1 MTAER
6 YLLKQMAKTKRIA
19 QTPEFEQ
26 LRSSTSVSL
35 AGPQN
40 PAEANVIARLFKSN
54 PVKKELPPIISSL
67 RATFG
72 LDDETQP
79 TPKQNN
85 RESKTKGK
93 STSSAG
99 DISEN
104 ESDASESDTSRSAGH
119 QLPDGD
125 ISMDDASVVSAEY
138 SQFNDRLASS
148 EEDSAS
154 DVSHEQVP
162 THKHYDAAEAMSLS
176 SESPSRSSSEP
187 SKIKGRRKTK
197 PTKDTTFLPS
207 LMAGYWSGSESAED
221 VDVAPKKRKNRMGQK
236 ARRALW
242 EKKYGQNAK
251 HIRKKKEKNKS
262 NRDQG
267 WDLRRGATDETGD
280 SGRKAKG
287 RKLDSKSKPQGSG
300 DASKPTKA
308 PASEDKPLHPSWEA
322 ARKAKEK
329 STQAT
334 FQGKKITF
342 D

>member
-1 MTAER
+1 
-6 YLLKQMAKTKRIA
+6 MAKTKRIA

-26 LRSSTSVSL
+26 LKNSTSVSL

-72 LDDETQP
+72 LDDAPQTA
-79 TPKQNN
+79 TKQNDKE
-85 RESKTKGK
+85 RKTKDK
-93 STSSAG
+93 SADSEG
-99 DISEN
+99 DVSES
-104 ESDASESDTSRSAGH
+104 ESDASESDASRSAKH
-119 QLPDGD
+119 QAVDGD

-138 SQFNDRLASS
+138 SRFNGRLASS
-148 EEDSAS
+148 DEDSAS
-154 DVSHEQVP
+154 DVSHEEVSP
-162 THKHYDAAEAMSLS
+162 RKRYDVAEAMSLS
-176 SESPSRSSSEP
+176 SESPSRSSSESPPP
-187 SKIKGRRKTK
+187 SKSKGRKK
-197 PTKDTTFLPS
+197 IKQPKDTTFLPS

-242 EKKYGQNAK
+242 EKKYGQNAN
-251 HIRKKKEKNKS
+251 HIRKEKEKNKS

-267 WDLRRGATDETGD
+267 WDLRRGATDESGD
-280 SGRKAKG
+280 RGRKPKG
-287 RKLDSKSKPQGSG
+287 RKSESKSKPQGSD

-308 PASEDKPLHPSWEA
+308 PAKEEKPLHPSWEA